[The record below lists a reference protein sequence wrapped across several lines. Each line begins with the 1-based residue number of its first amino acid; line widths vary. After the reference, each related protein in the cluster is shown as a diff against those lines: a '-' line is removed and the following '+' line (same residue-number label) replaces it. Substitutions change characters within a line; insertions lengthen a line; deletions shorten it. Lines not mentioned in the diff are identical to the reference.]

1 MSDLFNFK
9 RVSPSSPKLM
19 KVLTIGVDQAMKFN
33 QDWHSRLP
41 NTQKGNLIRNKHFIF
56 FGAEYKDHCFA
67 SAIWTTPVANNRL
80 SSNEVWLELRRLA
93 IAPDAPK
100 FTATWMIAKMIK
112 QIKNKYPEITKL
124 ISYQDTDVH
133 IGTIYAASN
142 WIKEGQSKG
151 MDWNL
156 TRDRKASQST
166 SDKVRWTY
174 RIKNSIQKQK
184 QTKEVHQELFL

>member
-1 MSDLFNFK
+1 MDLFQIP
-9 RVSPSSPKLM
+9 RSSPLSPKDM
-19 KVLTIGVDQAMKFN
+19 KVLLIGVDQAMLYN
-33 QDWHSRLP
+33 ELWHSRLP
-41 NTQKGNLIRNKHFIF
+41 KTQKGNLTRNKHFIF
-56 FGAEYKDHCFA
+56 YGAEFKDHCFA

-80 SSNEVWLELRRLA
+80 SENEIWLELRRLA

-100 FTATWMIAKMIK
+100 FTATWMISKMIK
-112 QIKNKYPEITKL
+112 AIKIKHPEITKL

-133 IGTIYAASN
+133 TGTIYAASN

-151 MDWNL
+151 IDWNV

-174 RIKNSIQKQK
+174 RLKPSIQKTKIKK
-184 QTKEVHQELFL
+184 QIYQELFA